1 MNITHPDL
9 YQINHGFLDP
19 EFKAAVTNGQW
30 ILADNDGEM
39 ENDDNEFIN
48 LEIVDSIVTTHA
60 DNIFSFKAFTEE
72 FAQKMLEETLNCG
85 VDWERNPDEDE
96 YRSMPEIRLREMD
109 QRLFDMFKHF
119 VLEWFAYVTE
129 DYWKVHSNMLADAQ
143 FARYDPTHQKH
154 GNWHHD
160 ASSDITFVMPLSA
173 DFEGG
178 GTEFLNQN
186 IQINPLPLGHVLCF
200 PGRVTHLHRGKLVT
214 KGERYILTAW
224 TKIIDGAY

>member
-19 EFKAAVTNGQW
+19 EFKAAVTNG
-30 ILADNDGEM
+30 LFTLEENGGDM
-39 ENDDNEFIN
+39 ENDNQEFIN
-48 LEIVDSIVTTHA
+48 LGIADSIVTTHA

-72 FAQKMLEETLNCG
+72 FATKLLEETLNCG

-109 QRLFDMFKHF
+109 NRLFEMYKHF
-119 VLEWFAYVTE
+119 VLEWFAVVTE

-143 FARYDPTHQKH
+143 IAKYDPTNQKH

-160 ASSDITFVMPLSA
+160 ASSDITFVTPLSA
-173 DFEGG
+173 GFKGG

-186 IQINPLPLGHVLCF
+186 IQIDPLPLGHVLCF

-214 KGERYILTAW
+214 EGERYILTAW